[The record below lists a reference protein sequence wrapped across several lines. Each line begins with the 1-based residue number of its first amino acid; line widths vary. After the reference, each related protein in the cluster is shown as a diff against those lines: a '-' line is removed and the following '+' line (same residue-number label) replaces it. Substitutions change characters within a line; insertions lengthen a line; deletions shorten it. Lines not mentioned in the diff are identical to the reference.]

1 MTETYGL
8 MCVFKQL
15 SGTVTRRDGH
25 VLAQLQRLGYSKD
38 QIIDGLCGIVLARDG
53 QLSLPEGALRW
64 LQPGEP
70 FGAALLLYR
79 DTTSGRRVIDLAGD
93 AYRKRPMPTSEFV

>member
-1 MTETYGL
+1 MTETFRL
-8 MCVFKQL
+8 MLLLKEL
-15 SGTVTRRDGH
+15 SGIVTRRDGQ
-25 VLAQLQRLGYSKD
+25 VLSRLQKMGYRAD
-38 QIIDGLCGIVLARDG
+38 VIEDGLRGIAAARDG
-53 QLSLPEGALRW
+53 HLSLPEGALRW

-93 AYRKRPMPTSEFV
+93 AWRKQPFKVAL